1 MHTIKSLIIP
11 ATLLFAACS
20 SDTTFSA
27 DEIHPAIKNEA
38 DIINFSTYMSNS
50 AYTRAG
56 AYGAID
62 TEKLKQNDY
71 GFGVFAYY
79 TQGQTYTDYRTKD
92 AVADHFPL
100 HMYNEQI
107 IYDAAESKW
116 TYADVRNTKAWPNEF
131 AEGPLDDQSDPAT
144 GSTARGN
151 VSFFAYAPYAPET
164 SDVITDPTSGIPMQQ
179 VSPGAQQ
186 GSDYGIVA
194 FSRNNFNGIADQRYS
209 DAYLKYIIPTDAD
222 KQVDLL
228 WGTTGNNSDNV
239 IGAQQ
244 LGVPTA
250 DLDGGLGRFNVN
262 ADLTKQ
268 KTNGT
273 VSFIFKHALA
283 KIGGSFVGPDDVDG
297 SDNNPNT
304 PTNGLMAILDIDK
317 DGEEQGGSLQK
328 YAAIG
333 DLEAGS
339 IAANNKYNTK
349 VTINEISLTS
359 DKQLTPAG
367 KYAIENGL
375 PFDYTSTTYTADLS
389 NTGMLNLATGV
400 WTDHTVTAAAAG
412 TRTHTI
418 LPSGATYDLT
428 TDDSKKDAVLNKN
441 IAEPTSF
448 TTPADTK
455 ARFEELPIG
464 VTTVAKNVYDT
475 ETQPFMFIPG
485 TYPIL
490 TVSIT
495 YTVRTYD
502 AGLADNYS
510 EVTQKITKRLYI
522 LDEIELNKQYNILI
536 HLGLTSIKFDAT
548 VSDWDAIDIKAD
560 TTSPGD
566 PGDGTSPVYTY
577 DDDTELEHIYL
588 PKNVQ

>member
-1 MHTIKSLIIP
+1 MHTIKSLLIP
-11 ATLLFAACS
+11 ATLLLAACS

-27 DEIHPAIKNEA
+27 DGIHPAVKNEA

-62 TEKLKQNDY
+62 TEKLKLNDY

-79 TQGQTYTDYRTKD
+79 TQGQTYADYRTKD

-179 VSPGAQQ
+179 VSPSAQQ

-317 DGEEQGGSLQK
+317 DGQEQGGALQP
-328 YAAIG
+328 YVGTITDG
-333 DLEAGS
+333 QTE
-339 IAANNKYNTK
+339 YNTK
-349 VTINEISLTS
+349 VTINEITLTS
-359 DKQLTPAG
+359 EKQLTPAG
-367 KYAIENGL
+367 KDAIEAGT
-375 PFDYTSTTYTADLS
+375 PFDYEDATYVTDLY
-389 NTGMLNLATGV
+389 NTGIFNLVTGV
-400 WTDHTVTAAAAG
+400 WTDHTASG
-412 TRTHTI
+412 TGNQRSQTI
-418 LPSGATYDLT
+418 LPAGADYKGS
-428 TDDSKKDAVLNKN
+428 TDDSRKEAILNKN
-441 IAEPTSF
+441 VAEPTSY
-448 TTPADTK
+448 TTAEYTQ
-455 ARFEELPIG
+455 ARYEELPIG
-464 VTTVAKNVYDT
+464 VTTFAKNVYADDV
-475 ETQPFMFIPG
+475 QPFVFIPG
-485 TYPIL
+485 THPIV
-490 TVSIT
+490 TVTIT

-502 AGLADNYS
+502 AKLARNYS
-510 EVTQKITKRLYI
+510 EVTQRITKRLYF
-522 LDEIELNKQYNILI
+522 LDEIELNKQYNVLL
-536 HLGLTSIKFDAT
+536 HLGLTSMKFEAT
-548 VSDWDAIDIKAD
+548 VSDWEATNVIPTI
-560 TTSPGD
+560 TPTPN
-566 PGDGTSPVYTY
+566 PGDGTSPVATY
-577 DDDTELEHIYL
+577 EDDVEHVYL
-588 PKNVQ
+588 PQNVAGD